1 MNPLEAKLLE
11 LLHSIAMYNDKGHIW
26 YHHSRAESD
35 EMRAQWRQEV
45 DELIAQIGE
54 SNFPPKLLKDLRKKA
69 MIQDESGSY
78 AERVS
83 AWFAEKNQ
91 SS

>member
-1 MNPLEAKLLE
+1 MNPLESKLVE

-26 YHHSRAESD
+26 YRHSRAESD
-35 EMRAQWRQEV
+35 AMRAQWRQEV

-54 SNFPPKLLKDLRKKA
+54 NNFSPQLLKDLRKKA
-69 MIQDESGSY
+69 AIEDGSGSY

-83 AWFAEKNQ
+83 AWFTERNE
-91 SS
+91 S